1 MTDLVPV
8 ITSTTSVPETPT
20 PAVIFTPVE
29 RIVRL
34 GDLGIARENL
44 RYGEP
49 PDDDIPTLAAT
60 LKAAGQLQPVTVRPG
75 RGKKEQPFMALDGR
89 RRRLALASL
98 LEAGDID
105 EDYPVRTYVET
116 DPARQAAAVLL
127 TNTAVPVHV
136 ADVIA
141 AIGRMLKSKLTIT
154 AMARALGY
162 DEIEI
167 KRLAAL
173 SGVAPA
179 ALVALKAGRITLR
192 QTRLL
197 ARLPDLQEQKDIA
210 QMTLDGQGFQ
220 EWRVKER
227 LDDSRVTTR
236 DRRCA
241 LVDPQAYADAGGR
254 TESDLFGELPPVL
267 LDPDIL
273 TDVWTRRARG
283 IAAVFEAEG
292 ISVHVTA
299 GPEPELPDDLEALG
313 YVYGGSLPAEE
324 MARYRALRE
333 VFNDRTEKARIAL
346 ADVEHPDVA
355 DLAIVDMIHAKI
367 ASDQTGCGGRVVTT
381 MVLWPA
387 AEAGVEVRCYTPE
400 EPEIDEEDQ
409 DAAPEAARRTA
420 APPAYVPPEVEAPEP
435 ETEGVN
441 HALHAVRTDVATRGL
456 IRALADDPGAALT
469 ALIARLFT
477 VLVRRAHVARS
488 DSALAIT
495 ASGFNPAN
503 SRVIEALD
511 GDVRRRL
518 EDRRTAWEA
527 SGETVIAWVHGLA
540 HGEKMGLLAEL
551 TAISLDV
558 REEKTFSIR
567 RSARAE
573 AAELA
578 ALCQAD
584 ITLHWTPDAPFLQP
598 HSKGLLTGM
607 LDTMGAEDER
617 AKTLRKTELVD
628 WVAEQAAQRTWAP
641 AALSWAAPI
650 DADQDAPDIEDQ
662 AAGDGVDEDD
672 EGAGAFVVLR
682 RARRPWTSPPP
693 DYPHTETPP
702 RRPAGTV
709 FLCRRAHRRDCR
721 GDEGRAG
728 RSEPGGPR
736 GRSPPLQ
743 AIGAFHVNDPQ
754 PVAVRR
760 PRRRESPRQH
770 PGRCPCIG
778 HPSCPLPPAGSTSRG
793 RGDDHRVRSV
803 RRRGRLDLA
812 RRL

>member
-8 ITSTTSVPETPT
+8 ITPTTPAPETT
-20 PAVIFTPVE
+20 APAVIFTPVK

-49 PDDDIPTLAAT
+49 PDDEIPTLAAT

-75 RGKKEQPFMALDGR
+75 RGKKEQAFMALDGR
-89 RRRLALASL
+89 RRRLALAIL

-167 KRLAAL
+167 KRLATL

-197 ARLPDLQEQKDIA
+197 ARLPDIQEQEDIA

-273 TDVWTRRARG
+273 TEVWTRRARG

-292 ISVHVTA
+292 IAVHVTA

-324 MARYRALRE
+324 MARYRAQRE
-333 VFNDRTEKARIAL
+333 VFNERTEKARIAL
-346 ADVEHPDVA
+346 ADIEHADVA
-355 DLAIVDMIHAKI
+355 DLAIVDMIHARI

-387 AEAGVEVRCYTPE
+387 VEAGVEVRCYTPE
-400 EPEIDEEDQ
+400 EPDIEDKNE
-409 DAAPEAARRTA
+409 DAEPETFHRTSPA
-420 APPAYVPPEVEAPEP
+420 PAYVPPEVDAPEP
-435 ETEGVN
+435 DTEGVN

-477 VLVRRAHVARS
+477 VLVRRAHVART
-488 DSALAIT
+488 DSALAVT

-503 SRVIEALD
+503 GRVIEPLD

-518 EDRRTAWEA
+518 EDRRIAWEA
-527 SGETVIAWVHGLA
+527 SGETVIAWVNGLA

-578 ALCQAD
+578 ALCHAD

-607 LDTMGAEDER
+607 LETMGAEDER
-617 AKTLRKTELVD
+617 AKTLRKIELVD
-628 WVAEQAAQRTWAP
+628 WVAEQAANLTWAP

-650 DADQDAPDIEDQ
+650 DADSDPDGPDIADEDIVP
-662 AAGDGVDEDD
+662 ATGEDGGEVDEDD
-672 EGAGAFVVLR
+672 ERAGAFTV
-682 RARRPWTSPPP
+682 T
-693 DYPHTETPP
+693 
-702 RRPAGTV
+702 PAGE
-709 FLCRRAHRRDCR
+709 A
-721 GDEGRAG
+721 A
-728 RSEPGGPR
+728 
-736 GRSPPLQ
+736 
-743 AIGAFHVNDPQ
+743 
-754 PVAVRR
+754 
-760 PRRRESPRQH
+760 
-770 PGRCPCIG
+770 
-778 HPSCPLPPAGSTSRG
+778 
-793 RGDDHRVRSV
+793 
-803 RRRGRLDLA
+803 LDSA
-812 RRL
+812 AA

>member
-273 TDVWTRRARG
+273 TEVWTRRARG

-324 MARYRALRE
+324 MARYRAQRE

-420 APPAYVPPEVEAPEP
+420 APPAYVPPEVE

-598 HSKGLLTGM
+598 HSKGLLTCM

-672 EGAGAFVVLR
+672 EGAGAFVV
-682 RARRPWTSPPP
+682 T
-693 DYPHTETPP
+693 
-702 RRPAGTV
+702 PAGKAA
-709 FLCRRAHRRDCR
+709 LD
-721 GDEGRAG
+721 
-728 RSEPGGPR
+728 
-736 GRSPPLQ
+736 
-743 AIGAFHVNDPQ
+743 
-754 PVAVRR
+754 VA
-760 PRRRESPRQH
+760 
-770 PGRCPCIG
+770 
-778 HPSCPLPPAGSTSRG
+778 A
-793 RGDDHRVRSV
+793 
-803 RRRGRLDLA
+803 A
-812 RRL
+812 

>member
-1 MTDLVPV
+1 MADRISV
-8 ITSTTSVPETPT
+8 ITPTVPTAETTT

-49 PDDDIPTLAAT
+49 PDEDIPTLAAT

-75 RGKKEQPFMALDGR
+75 RGKKEQAFMALDGR
-89 RRRLALASL
+89 RRRLALALL

-116 DPARQAAAVLL
+116 DPARQAAAALL

-197 ARLPDLQEQKDIA
+197 ARLPDRQEQEDIA
-210 QMTLDGQGFQ
+210 QMTLDGRGFQ

-241 LVDPQAYADAGGR
+241 LVELRAYADAGGR
-254 TESDLFGELPPVL
+254 TETDLFGELPPVL

-273 TDVWTRRARG
+273 TEVWIRRARA

-292 ISVHVTA
+292 IAVHVTA
-299 GPEPELPDDLEALG
+299 GPEPELPDDLQPLG
-313 YVYGGSLPAEE
+313 YVYGGSLPTEE
-324 MARYRALRE
+324 MARYRAQRDVYNERVEQARLALE
-333 VFNDRTEKARIAL
+333 DKDR
-346 ADVEHPDVA
+346 PDVA
-355 DLAIVDMIHAKI
+355 DLAVVDMIHARL
-367 ASDQTGCGGRVVTT
+367 AADQTGCGGRVVTT
-381 MVLWPA
+381 MVMWPA
-387 AEAGVEVRCYTPE
+387 TGAGVEVRCYTPE
-400 EPEIDEEDQ
+400 EPEIENDEDLDTET
-409 DAAPEAARRTA
+409 ARRPS

-435 ETEGVN
+435 ETQGVN

-477 VLVRRAHVARS
+477 VLVRRAHVART

-503 SRVIEALD
+503 GRVIETLD

-518 EDRRTAWEA
+518 DDHRTAWEA
-527 SGETVIAWVHGLA
+527 SGETVIAWVNGLA

-558 REEKTFSIR
+558 REDKTFSIR

-598 HSKGLLTGM
+598 HSKALLTGM
-607 LDTMGAEDER
+607 LETMGTEDER

-628 WVAEQAAQRTWAP
+628 WVAEQAAQRSWAP
-641 AALSWAAPI
+641 AALSWDAPI
-650 DADQDAPDIEDQ
+650 DAESVPDAQNIENDDDVL
-662 AAGDGVDEDD
+662 AAGGEGSEGDEDD
-672 EGAGAFVVLR
+672 EEAGAFAV
-682 RARRPWTSPPP
+682 T
-693 DYPHTETPP
+693 
-702 RRPAGTV
+702 PAGE
-709 FLCRRAHRRDCR
+709 A
-721 GDEGRAG
+721 A
-728 RSEPGGPR
+728 
-736 GRSPPLQ
+736 
-743 AIGAFHVNDPQ
+743 
-754 PVAVRR
+754 
-760 PRRRESPRQH
+760 
-770 PGRCPCIG
+770 
-778 HPSCPLPPAGSTSRG
+778 
-793 RGDDHRVRSV
+793 
-803 RRRGRLDLA
+803 LDSA
-812 RRL
+812 AA

>member
-1 MTDLVPV
+1 MSDLVPV
-8 ITSTTSVPETPT
+8 ITPTPSVPETQT
-20 PAVIFTPVE
+20 PAVIFKPVE

-49 PDDDIPTLAAT
+49 ADDDIPTLAAT

-89 RRRLALASL
+89 RRRLALAIL

-173 SGVAPA
+173 SRVAPA

-197 ARLPDLQEQKDIA
+197 ARLPDRQEQEDLA
-210 QMTLDGQGFQ
+210 QMTLDGHGFQ
-220 EWRVKER
+220 EWRVSER

-241 LVDPQAYADAGGR
+241 LVDPRAYADAGGR
-254 TESDLFGELPPVL
+254 TETDLFGELPPVL

-273 TDVWTRRARG
+273 TEVWTRRARG
-283 IAAVFEAEG
+283 IAAVFEAEW

-324 MARYRALRE
+324 MARYRAQRE

-355 DLAIVDMIHAKI
+355 DLAIVDMIHARI

-381 MVLWPA
+381 LVLWPA
-387 AEAGVEVRCYTPE
+387 AEAGVDIRCYTPG
-400 EPEIDEEDQ
+400 EPEIDKEDQ
-409 DAAPEAARRTA
+409 DAAPEAARRTSG
-420 APPAYVPPEVEAPEP
+420 PPAYVPPEIDAPEP
-435 ETEGVN
+435 DTEGVN

-477 VLVRRAHVARS
+477 VLVRRAHVTRT

-527 SGETVIAWVHGLA
+527 SGETVIAWVQGLP

-567 RSARAE
+567 RTARFE

-598 HSKGLLTGM
+598 HSKALLTGM
-607 LDTMGAEDER
+607 LDTMGADDER
-617 AKTLRKTELVD
+617 AKTLRKTELID

-650 DADQDAPDIEDQ
+650 DADQDAPDIADQ
-662 AAGDGVDEDD
+662 VAGDGVHEDD
-672 EGAGAFVVLR
+672 EGAGAFVV
-682 RARRPWTSPPP
+682 TS
-693 DYPHTETPP
+693 
-702 RRPAGTV
+702 AGKAA
-709 FLCRRAHRRDCR
+709 LD
-721 GDEGRAG
+721 
-728 RSEPGGPR
+728 
-736 GRSPPLQ
+736 
-743 AIGAFHVNDPQ
+743 
-754 PVAVRR
+754 VA
-760 PRRRESPRQH
+760 
-770 PGRCPCIG
+770 
-778 HPSCPLPPAGSTSRG
+778 A
-793 RGDDHRVRSV
+793 
-803 RRRGRLDLA
+803 A
-812 RRL
+812 

>member
-273 TDVWTRRARG
+273 TEVWTRRARG

-324 MARYRALRE
+324 MARYRAQRE

-488 DSALAIT
+488 DSALLEGHGVMVAAVAFPARAFAKHGTSVETGLLVMDRGGIAVWDGLLHQPEDLEAT
-495 ASGFNPAN
+495 ARILAGLPDRGTARPRVRLTLDAAAFLAPRERGLALPAGRLAFLAGATPLAYEARPWAGEGRDVGLYQAHALTRIVLPDPRPHPSPLVESGPMASVAPPGPTYRPVLPPA
-503 SRVIEALD
+503 
-511 GDVRRRL
+511 VRDEGRIS
-518 EDRRTAWEA
+518 DAQT
-527 SGETVIAWVHGLA
+527 ETVIYAGEA
-540 HGEKMGLLAEL
+540 HSAFLPGRFRLGEAPHEVALVRDDQSDAFTFRRGFFLGDGTGCGKGRQIAAIVADNMSQGRVRAVFVNGQQAGVERWRALITTTTQPPRTEAEL
-551 TAISLDV
+551 MKNPLGLKIEDV
-558 REEKTFSIR
+558 S
-567 RSARAE
+567 
-573 AAELA
+573 
-578 ALCQAD
+578 
-584 ITLHWTPDAPFLQP
+584 WTPDA
-598 HSKGLLTGM
+598 S
-607 LDTMGAEDER
+607 
-617 AKTLRKTELVD
+617 
-628 WVAEQAAQRTWAP
+628 
-641 AALSWAAPI
+641 
-650 DADQDAPDIEDQ
+650 
-662 AAGDGVDEDD
+662 
-672 EGAGAFVVLR
+672 
-682 RARRPWTSPPP
+682 
-693 DYPHTETPP
+693 
-702 RRPAGTV
+702 
-709 FLCRRAHRRDCR
+709 
-721 GDEGRAG
+721 
-728 RSEPGGPR
+728 
-736 GRSPPLQ
+736 
-743 AIGAFHVNDPQ
+743 
-754 PVAVRR
+754 
-760 PRRRESPRQH
+760 
-770 PGRCPCIG
+770 
-778 HPSCPLPPAGSTSRG
+778 
-793 RGDDHRVRSV
+793 
-803 RRRGRLDLA
+803 
-812 RRL
+812 

>member
-89 RRRLALASL
+89 RRRLALAIL
-98 LEAGDID
+98 LEDGEID

-197 ARLPDLQEQKDIA
+197 ARLPDRQEQEDLA
-210 QMTLDGQGFQ
+210 QMTLDGRGFQ
-220 EWRVKER
+220 EWRVSER

-254 TESDLFGELPPVL
+254 TETDLFGELPPVL

-273 TDVWTRRARG
+273 TDVWTHRARG

-324 MARYRALRE
+324 MARYRAQRE

-387 AEAGVEVRCYTPE
+387 AEAGVEIRCYTPE

-409 DAAPEAARRTA
+409 DAAPEAARRTS
-420 APPAYVPPEVEAPEP
+420 APPTYVPPEVDAPEP
-435 ETEGVN
+435 DTEGVN

-477 VLVRRAHVARS
+477 VLVRCAHVMRT

-511 GDVRRRL
+511 GDIRRRL

-527 SGETVIAWVHGLA
+527 SGETVIAWVHGLP

-578 ALCQAD
+578 ALCHAD

-598 HSKGLLTGM
+598 HSKALLTGM
-607 LDTMGAEDER
+607 LGTMGAEDER

-662 AAGDGVDEDD
+662 VAGDGVDEDD
-672 EGAGAFVVLR
+672 EGAGAFVV
-682 RARRPWTSPPP
+682 T
-693 DYPHTETPP
+693 
-702 RRPAGTV
+702 PAGKAA
-709 FLCRRAHRRDCR
+709 LD
-721 GDEGRAG
+721 
-728 RSEPGGPR
+728 
-736 GRSPPLQ
+736 
-743 AIGAFHVNDPQ
+743 
-754 PVAVRR
+754 VA
-760 PRRRESPRQH
+760 
-770 PGRCPCIG
+770 
-778 HPSCPLPPAGSTSRG
+778 A
-793 RGDDHRVRSV
+793 
-803 RRRGRLDLA
+803 A
-812 RRL
+812 

>member
-273 TDVWTRRARG
+273 TEVWTRRARG

-324 MARYRALRE
+324 MARYRAQRE

-441 HALHAVRTDVATRGL
+441 HALHAVRTDVATR
-456 IRALADDPGAALT
+456 
-469 ALIARLFT
+469 
-477 VLVRRAHVARS
+477 
-488 DSALAIT
+488 
-495 ASGFNPAN
+495 
-503 SRVIEALD
+503 
-511 GDVRRRL
+511 
-518 EDRRTAWEA
+518 
-527 SGETVIAWVHGLA
+527 
-540 HGEKMGLLAEL
+540 
-551 TAISLDV
+551 
-558 REEKTFSIR
+558 
-567 RSARAE
+567 
-573 AAELA
+573 
-578 ALCQAD
+578 
-584 ITLHWTPDAPFLQP
+584 
-598 HSKGLLTGM
+598 
-607 LDTMGAEDER
+607 
-617 AKTLRKTELVD
+617 
-628 WVAEQAAQRTWAP
+628 
-641 AALSWAAPI
+641 
-650 DADQDAPDIEDQ
+650 
-662 AAGDGVDEDD
+662 
-672 EGAGAFVVLR
+672 
-682 RARRPWTSPPP
+682 
-693 DYPHTETPP
+693 
-702 RRPAGTV
+702 
-709 FLCRRAHRRDCR
+709 
-721 GDEGRAG
+721 
-728 RSEPGGPR
+728 
-736 GRSPPLQ
+736 
-743 AIGAFHVNDPQ
+743 
-754 PVAVRR
+754 
-760 PRRRESPRQH
+760 
-770 PGRCPCIG
+770 
-778 HPSCPLPPAGSTSRG
+778 
-793 RGDDHRVRSV
+793 
-803 RRRGRLDLA
+803 
-812 RRL
+812 

>member
-8 ITSTTSVPETPT
+8 ITPANPVPEPAAA
-20 PAVIFTPVE
+20 AVIFTPVE

-75 RGKKEQPFMALDGR
+75 RGKKEQAFMALDGR
-89 RRRLALASL
+89 RRRLALAIL

-116 DPARQAAAVLL
+116 DTARQAAAVLL

-197 ARLPDLQEQKDIA
+197 ARLPDRQEQEDIA
-210 QMTLDGQGFQ
+210 QMTLDGQAFQ
-220 EWRVKER
+220 EWRVSER
-227 LDDSRVTTR
+227 LDASRVTTR

-241 LVDPQAYADAGGR
+241 LVDPQAYAEAGGR
-254 TESDLFGELPPVL
+254 TETDLFGELPPVL

-273 TDVWTRRARG
+273 TEVWTRRARG

-292 ISVHVTA
+292 IAVHVTA

-324 MARYRALRE
+324 MARYRAQRE
-333 VFNDRTEKARIAL
+333 VFNERTEKARIAL
-346 ADVEHPDVA
+346 ADIEHADVA
-355 DLAIVDMIHAKI
+355 DLAIVDMIHARI

-400 EPEIDEEDQ
+400 EPDIDDDEDAEP
-409 DAAPEAARRTA
+409 DVSRRTSPA
-420 APPAYVPPEVEAPEP
+420 PAYVPPEVEVPEP
-435 ETEGVN
+435 DTEGVN

-477 VLVRRAHVARS
+477 VLVRRAHVART

-495 ASGFNPAN
+495 ASGFNPVN
-503 SRVIEALD
+503 GRVIEALD

-527 SGETVIAWVHGLA
+527 SGETVIAWIHGLA
-540 HGEKMGLLAEL
+540 HGEKMGMLAEL

-607 LDTMGAEDER
+607 LKTMGAEDER

-628 WVAEQAAQRTWAP
+628 WVVEQAAQRTWAP

-650 DADQDAPDIEDQ
+650 DAKAVPGAPDTEDEDAVLGVEDEVLDQ
-662 AAGDGVDEDD
+662 AGEEGAGVDQDD
-672 EGAGAFVVLR
+672 EGPGGFAV
-682 RARRPWTSPPP
+682 T
-693 DYPHTETPP
+693 
-702 RRPAGTV
+702 PAGEAA
-709 FLCRRAHRRDCR
+709 LDSA
-721 GDEGRAG
+721 AG
-728 RSEPGGPR
+728 
-736 GRSPPLQ
+736 
-743 AIGAFHVNDPQ
+743 
-754 PVAVRR
+754 
-760 PRRRESPRQH
+760 
-770 PGRCPCIG
+770 
-778 HPSCPLPPAGSTSRG
+778 
-793 RGDDHRVRSV
+793 
-803 RRRGRLDLA
+803 
-812 RRL
+812 

>member
-1 MTDLVPV
+1 MTDIVAV
-8 ITSTTSVPETPT
+8 ITPSTPVPETPA

-75 RGKKEQPFMALDGR
+75 RGKKEQAFMALDGR
-89 RRRLALASL
+89 RRRLALALL

-105 EDYPVRTYVET
+105 EDYPVRAYVET

-141 AIGRMLKSKLTIT
+141 AIGRMLKSRLTVP

-162 DEIEI
+162 AEIEI

-173 SGVAPA
+173 S
-179 ALVALKAGRITLR
+179 ALPQDALNALKIGRMTLK
-192 QTRLL
+192 QARLL
-197 ARLPDLQEQKDIA
+197 ARLPDKAEQA
-210 QMTLDGQGFQ
+210 EMAEAALEGYGFQ
-220 EWRVKER
+220 DWRIIER
-227 LDDSRVTTR
+227 LDDARVTTR

-241 LVDPQAYADAGGR
+241 LVDPKAYADAGGR
-254 TESDLFGELPPVL
+254 TEADLFGELVPVL

-273 TDVWTRRARG
+273 TDVWMRRARG
-283 IAAVFEAEG
+283 LAAVFEAEG
-292 ISVHVTA
+292 IAVHVTA

-313 YVYGGSLPAEE
+313 YCYSSRLPADE
-324 MARYRALRE
+324 MARYRAQRE
-333 VFNDRTEKARIAL
+333 AFNDRAEVVRSAL
-346 ADVEHPDVA
+346 ADVDHPDVA

-381 MVLWPA
+381 MVMWPA
-387 AEAGVEVRCYTPE
+387 SDVGVEVRCYTPQ
-400 EPEIDEEDQ
+400 EPEVENEDEDT
-409 DAAPEAARRTA
+409 DTAAARRPTA
-420 APPAYVPPEVEAPEP
+420 APAYVPPEIDAPAP
-435 ETEGVN
+435 DTEGVN

-469 ALIARLFT
+469 ALISRLFT
-477 VLVRRAHVARS
+477 VLVRRAHVGRQ
-488 DSALAIT
+488 DSALAFT

-503 SRVIEALD
+503 GRVIETLD

-518 EDRRTAWEA
+518 EDRRTVWEA

-607 LDTMGAEDER
+607 LESMGADDER

-628 WVAEQAAQRTWAP
+628 WVAEQAANRIWAP

-650 DADQDAPDIEDQ
+650 DTDDPDAVPDHDDEASDG
-662 AAGDGVDEDD
+662 AGEDD
-672 EGAGAFVVLR
+672 DGAGAYAVTAL
-682 RARRPWTSPPP
+682 
-693 DYPHTETPP
+693 
-702 RRPAGTV
+702 
-709 FLCRRAHRRDCR
+709 
-721 GDEGRAG
+721 
-728 RSEPGGPR
+728 
-736 GRSPPLQ
+736 
-743 AIGAFHVNDPQ
+743 GA
-754 PVAVRR
+754 AALGA
-760 PRRRESPRQH
+760 S
-770 PGRCPCIG
+770 
-778 HPSCPLPPAGSTSRG
+778 A
-793 RGDDHRVRSV
+793 
-803 RRRGRLDLA
+803 A
-812 RRL
+812 

>member
-1 MTDLVPV
+1 MADRIPV
-8 ITSTTSVPETPT
+8 ITPTVPTAETTT

-49 PDDDIPTLAAT
+49 PDEDIPTLAAT

-75 RGKKEQPFMALDGR
+75 RGKKEQAFMALDGR
-89 RRRLALASL
+89 RRRLALALL

-116 DPARQAAAVLL
+116 DPARQAAAALL

-197 ARLPDLQEQKDIA
+197 ARLPDRQEQEDIA

-241 LVDPQAYADAGGR
+241 LVDLRAYADAGGR
-254 TESDLFGELPPVL
+254 TETDLFGELPPVL

-273 TDVWTRRARG
+273 TEVWTRRARA

-292 ISVHVTA
+292 IAVHVTA
-299 GPEPELPDDLEALG
+299 GPEPELPDDLQPLG
-313 YVYGGSLPAEE
+313 YVYGGSLPTEE
-324 MARYRALRE
+324 MAGYRAQRDVYNGRVEQARLALE
-333 VFNDRTEKARIAL
+333 DKDR
-346 ADVEHPDVA
+346 PDVA
-355 DLAIVDMIHAKI
+355 DLAIVDMIHARL
-367 ASDQTGCGGRVVTT
+367 AADQTGCGGRVVTT
-381 MVLWPA
+381 MVMWPA
-387 AEAGVEVRCYTPE
+387 TGAGVEVRCYTPD
-400 EPEIDEEDQ
+400 EPEIENDEDLDTET
-409 DAAPEAARRTA
+409 ARRPS

-435 ETEGVN
+435 ETQGVN

-477 VLVRRAHVARS
+477 VLVRRAHVART

-503 SRVIEALD
+503 GRVIETLD

-518 EDRRTAWEA
+518 DDHRTAWEA

-558 REEKTFSIR
+558 REERTFSIR

-598 HSKGLLTGM
+598 HSKALLTGM
-607 LDTMGAEDER
+607 LETMGTEDER

-628 WVAEQAAQRTWAP
+628 WVAEQAAQRSWAP

-650 DADQDAPDIEDQ
+650 DAESVPDAQNIENDDDVL
-662 AAGDGVDEDD
+662 AAGGEGSEVDEDD
-672 EGAGAFVVLR
+672 EGAGAFAV
-682 RARRPWTSPPP
+682 T
-693 DYPHTETPP
+693 
-702 RRPAGTV
+702 PAGE
-709 FLCRRAHRRDCR
+709 A
-721 GDEGRAG
+721 A
-728 RSEPGGPR
+728 
-736 GRSPPLQ
+736 
-743 AIGAFHVNDPQ
+743 
-754 PVAVRR
+754 
-760 PRRRESPRQH
+760 
-770 PGRCPCIG
+770 
-778 HPSCPLPPAGSTSRG
+778 
-793 RGDDHRVRSV
+793 
-803 RRRGRLDLA
+803 LDSA
-812 RRL
+812 AA